1 MKRLSSFLIFIGILS
16 FLFSVVLF
24 VQRISPSRLSFD
36 VEFSKPVYAK
46 KIVKP
51 VKRIIIPRI
60 NINLPVVGSEI
71 KKGEWE
77 TTTKGISYLKAS
89 PVPGEV
95 GNSILYGHNF
105 DELLGKLPDLT
116 PGDTIE
122 IEYDDHSKKEFIIQS
137 TQEVTPKQVDIIKP
151 TTDTRITLYTCSGFM
166 DSKRFVVV
174 AIPKA

>member
-1 MKRLSSFLIFIGILS
+1 MKVISSFFILIGVFSFIFAGA
-16 FLFSVVLF
+16 LFW
-24 VQRISPSRLSFD
+24 QRLQPSRLAFD
-36 VEFSKPVYAK
+36 VQFSRPVYAK
-46 KIVKP
+46 KISKP

-60 NINLPVVGSEI
+60 KIDLPIISSEI

-77 TTTKGISYLKAS
+77 TTTQGISYLKAS
-89 PVPGEV
+89 PIPGET

-105 DELLGKLPDLT
+105 DELFGKLSNLT

-122 IEYDDHSKKEFIIQS
+122 IEYDDKSVKEFIIQS